1 MKTHACLWSKRRS
14 VIFVSGTCLLVLER
28 VIFGSGAPSSFG
40 EYVILVLYLVQ
51 NTGNTGKP
59 FGKSHLHSYE
69 IECGNSYFHG
79 MKCPALFMAFLR
91 LCELES
97 ESCLMSEKPMC
108 L

>member
-1 MKTHACLWSKRRS
+1 MFLVKMSECYFCIWDLPFGVGACYFW
-14 VIFVSGTCLLVLER
+14 IWD
-28 VIFGSGAPSSFG
+28 PSSFG
-40 EYVILVLYLVQ
+40 EYFILVLYLVQ
-51 NTGNTGKP
+51 NIGNTGKP

-79 MKCPALFMAFLR
+79 MKHPALFMSFLR

-108 L
+108 S